1 MIPYLLAW
9 WRGTD
14 KPDKSR
20 NRKGSTWVLSFAGGD
35 RIVAADYIDSPLA
48 TRP

>member
-1 MIPYLLAW
+1 MIPYLLEW
-9 WRGTD
+9 WRGIR
-14 KPDKSR
+14 KPDKSH
-20 NRKGSTWVLSFAGGD
+20 NRKGSTWVLSLHGD